1 MQLRRIKNES
11 SEIFSNNPRSEIFSN
26 NQSLIV
32 PTYKPPIQLNIKVTP
47 VKQKTLDNSMNS
59 SKNQI
64 IDQMAQ
70 GLEVKNEEVLKL
82 KKINEE
88 QQFNIKTMEVK
99 IFILYQKS
107 QSMKLMLYIYIF

>member
-1 MQLRRIKNES
+1 
-11 SEIFSNNPRSEIFSN
+11 
-26 NQSLIV
+26 
-32 PTYKPPIQLNIKVTP
+32 
-47 VKQKTLDNSMNS
+47 MNS

-107 QSMKLMLYIYIF
+107 